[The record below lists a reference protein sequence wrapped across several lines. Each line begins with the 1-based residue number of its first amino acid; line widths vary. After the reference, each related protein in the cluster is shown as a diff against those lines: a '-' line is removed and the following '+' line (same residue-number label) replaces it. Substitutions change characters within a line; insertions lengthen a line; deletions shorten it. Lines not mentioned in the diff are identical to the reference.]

1 MAASETL
8 LSIARRLQ
16 RKPSH
21 SQISLLLRSSPSL
34 STLPIRN
41 PGFSNRSLSFLSPKT
56 PGLKPSNPSS
66 ISSFIGL
73 HRSLSSSSSSP
84 SEPQPQTETVDS
96 ARNPSP
102 SPTIKPIS
110 YAVKPADPSSS
121 DEIPPPSPPPLP
133 PRRQRETGGAV
144 FRRPEA
150 AAEQATGVEP
160 RTWTREDI
168 RYVKDLPSITPVSY
182 PTRVAPLPEDKVSA
196 SPDEEAPKEEDEQ
209 LERER
214 RRIEA
219 EARLR
224 RSIRTTE
231 EEKIP
236 FPTLL
241 KTEKKMQK
249 VVLDLQEA
257 IREVKVSMRFAYMH
271 FASRTLIISYE
282 IRIDCLLSCV
292 WFLIFMGMFVCI
304 IIHRN

>member
-1 MAASETL
+1 M
-8 LSIARRLQ
+8 
-16 RKPSH
+16 
-21 SQISLLLRSSPSL
+21 SLLLRSSPSL
-34 STLPIRN
+34 STPPIRN
-41 PGFSNRSLSFLSPKT
+41 PWFSNGSLSFLSSKT

-160 RTWTREDI
+160 PRTWTREDI

-196 SPDEEAPKEEDEQ
+196 SPDEEAPKEEVKKEDEQ

-224 RSIRTTE
+224 RSISTTE

-241 KTEKKMQK
+241 KAEKKMQK

-257 IREVKVSMRFAYMH
+257 IREVKVGMRFAYMH

-292 WFLIFMGMFVCI
+292 WFLIFMGMFVCS